1 VENTDGN
8 TLSHL
13 PPVNNTWAVMF
24 VRKIRGK
31 INISSKHHIFFFFF
45 FFSNAA
51 FFWIPFVYVLPLFL
65 SLVVNTRI
73 KTNKRKSFTQKREI
87 LTTNWTKWLSVADTC
102 KWLPEKTRAW
112 NELLRVERDVKPYS
126 LTHSRKQ
133 RINNVK
139 TAAVSMR
146 QRCRNFHCNWFND
159 TRTRFI
165 N

>member
-1 VENTDGN
+1 
-8 TLSHL
+8 
-13 PPVNNTWAVMF
+13 MF

-87 LTTNWTKWLSVADTC
+87 LTTN
-102 KWLPEKTRAW
+102 
-112 NELLRVERDVKPYS
+112 
-126 LTHSRKQ
+126 
-133 RINNVK
+133 
-139 TAAVSMR
+139 
-146 QRCRNFHCNWFND
+146 
-159 TRTRFI
+159 
-165 N
+165 